1 MDGPSVMGRW
11 IWPMNACPQR
21 PQSPYIS
28 PKPKIYYRDEVQDDF
43 TQLNYLHIIRI
54 PNYYQQCANQY
65 HIAHIQIFGCI
76 CFKFLPILM
85 PSIFFGFNPTFLVHL
100 HFFKNNYIPC
110 NSKEW
115 KIRPH
120 SKQKKIRKNISKKD
134 IFLSTFTK
142 LHNVK
147 YYSLY
152 IRKRE

>member
-1 MDGPSVMGRW
+1 MKNKKVFLIIHLMDGPSVKGRW

-85 PSIFFGFNPTFLVHL
+85 PSIFFLVL
-100 HFFKNNYIPC
+100 TLPSWFIF
-110 NSKEW
+110 
-115 KIRPH
+115 
-120 SKQKKIRKNISKKD
+120 
-134 IFLSTFTK
+134 IFLKTTTYHAILKNEK
-142 LHNVK
+142 LG
-147 YYSLY
+147 L
-152 IRKRE
+152 IRNKKKSEKILQKR